1 MRRNNKGPPV
11 VITGDMWSMLGDYDA
26 VGITTNG
33 EVNSW
38 GEAVMGAGTAKVAA
52 RRWSPWLSEFL
63 GASISRFGN
72 HVHVYD
78 NEPPPKF
85 IFSFP
90 TKHRARDRQSDID
103 LICQSA
109 EELMIAADKHRWSKV
124 LLPQPGTGMG
134 RLSWSDVWKM
144 VAPIMDGRIHIVS
157 PSPSNPADLSL

>member
-1 MRRNNKGPPV
+1 M
-11 VITGDMWSMLGDYDA
+11 ITGDMWSMLGDYDA

-38 GEAVMGAGTAKVAA
+38 GEAVMGAGTAKAA
-52 RRWSPWLSEFL
+52 AKRWSPWLAEFL
-63 GASISRFGN
+63 GASLSRFGN

-90 TKHRARDRQSDID
+90 TKHRARDRQSDIA
-103 LICQSA
+103 LIRQSA
-109 EELMIAADKHRWSKV
+109 EELMVAADKYRWSKV

-134 RLSWSDVWKM
+134 RLSWGDVWKS

-157 PSPSNPADLSL
+157 QLPLSPTGLVL